1 MIFYSSALTDSMWVF
16 GLQEPSKFHSKAD
29 IPFPFVVSLFCW
41 VYDLLHSCFPG
52 RTWTWW

>member
-41 VYDLLHSCFPG
+41 VHDLLHSCFPG
-52 RTWTWW
+52 RTWTW